1 MTYGEYKQTE
11 EYLNAEDVD
20 LCING
25 EEPIDEMYYPEE
37 LDHIPVLG
45 IGSRADN
52 TIQIDLIISNWKK
65 NIKIMIYPVIGLDIE
80 NVIFSPIGY

>member
-25 EEPIDEMYYPEE
+25 EEPIDEEYFYADEFCILDNLPVVGIGHMADGTIHIDLVCINWDKRFE
-37 LDHIPVLG
+37 LDWIP
-45 IGSRADN
+45 
-52 TIQIDLIISNWKK
+52 
-65 NIKIMIYPVIGLDIE
+65 E
-80 NVIFSPIGY
+80 

>member
-11 EYLNAEDVD
+11 EYLNAEDID

-37 LDHIPVLG
+37 LDHIPIFG

-52 TIQIDLIISNWKK
+52 TIQIDLIISNWE
-65 NIKIMIYPVIGLDIE
+65 NRYDIGWIAE
-80 NVIFSPIGY
+80 C

>member
-45 IGSRADN
+45 IGSRVEN
-52 TIQIDLIISNWKK
+52 TIQIDLIISNWK
-65 NIKIMIYPVIGLDIE
+65 NRYDIGWIAE
-80 NVIFSPIGY
+80 C